1 MLIYAAFNC
10 AFDPA
15 FLSRIGKFLA
25 NFYFIQI
32 SRKNWT
38 QKLYKMDRKQNK
50 WWLHS
55 DLVDARTII
64 YKPAQCCFET
74 LKFEAHNQNESTHS
88 QIPMHRCFMMHARCL
103 LLTNGK
109 RHRKNYR
116 RYALLVSFSSLPP
129 LEFGWHTYIFAPYS
143 LQTMSC
149 VFVLYFW
156 TTVYFFAML
165 DIFIF
170 HICVHWLLS
179 LEYCLHVLVSLNYF
193 LGRIFTVLQRM
204 FMEIGCKVIISH
216 WTAHNLPK
224 WKWKELNHRFVFAFV
239 SASYLNVK

>member
-1 MLIYAAFNC
+1 
-10 AFDPA
+10 
-15 FLSRIGKFLA
+15 
-25 NFYFIQI
+25 
-32 SRKNWT
+32 
-38 QKLYKMDRKQNK
+38 MDRKQNK

-116 RYALLVSFSSLPP
+116 RYALLVSFSPLPP

-149 VFVLYFW
+149 VFVFYFW

-165 DIFIF
+165 DIYFPHLCSLTFIPW
-170 HICVHWLLS
+170 ILLACAQTIVWITFS
-179 LEYCLHVLVSLNYF
+179 VEYLPFYSGCL
-193 LGRIFTVLQRM
+193 
-204 FMEIGCKVIISH
+204 
-216 WTAHNLPK
+216 W
-224 WKWKELNHRFVFAFV
+224 RFV
-239 SASYLNVK
+239 VKSSSHIEQHTICQNENEKN